1 MANQENTCSGTR
13 DGRGGGEPASLA
25 PGPQRGLRSRFRAA
39 APLSMRALALG
50 LVLVLVLGLV
60 MPLGPVSAQIVP
72 TPDPGR
78 DCQTVRTCNFS
89 RTGAVRGCLS
99 SYTCRIC
106 RTVRAPC
113 SVGERRRVC
122 ERVVCSWGG

>member
-1 MANQENTCSGTR
+1 MATAARVITGRWVERLGAASSGASRGRSALTAAGPAR
-13 DGRGGGEPASLA
+13 RGGVKGFAV
-25 PGPQRGLRSRFRAA
+25 G
-39 APLSMRALALG
+39 LALLAAG
-50 LVLVLVLGLV
+50 LLVQ
-60 MPLGPVSAQIVP
+60 LGPAEAQIVP

-99 SYTCRIC
+99 SYTCRVC
-106 RTVRAPC
+106 RTVRSRCTIGNA
-113 SVGERRRVC
+113 RIC

>member
-1 MANQENTCSGTR
+1 MLDIAERGIAR
-13 DGRGGGEPASLA
+13 AGRRLGAV
-25 PGPQRGLRSRFRAA
+25 
-39 APLSMRALALG
+39 ALG
-50 LVLVLVLGLV
+50 SLLLLTAAT
-60 MPLGPVSAQIVP
+60 VSAHAQIVP

-99 SYTCRIC
+99 SYTCRVC
-106 RTVRAPC
+106 RMVRSRCTIGNA
-113 SVGERRRVC
+113 RIC